1 MEPYILQLYDI
12 TQYYNVIF
20 IKNKKKKRMKYKNNI
35 L

>member
-20 IKNKKKKRMKYKNNI
+20 IKNKKKKRIK
-35 L
+35 